1 MIVMKYQTE
10 ISIFKCSIYFVFQ
23 IAMTKSIENRQR
35 IQDVQAERVKV
46 GHLIKERMA
55 QYQEIK
61 PQLTE
66 IERSINNL
74 HMPPKV

>member
-1 MIVMKYQTE
+1 M
-10 ISIFKCSIYFVFQ
+10 
-23 IAMTKSIENRQR
+23 AKSIENRQR

-74 HMPPKV
+74 HMPPNV